1 MPTVELEP
9 ETEQRLTECARKQ
22 GVSEAALLR
31 LSIED
36 SLDDLD
42 DIQMAT
48 ERLSNP
54 MPSLSSA
61 EARVAVDLDH

>member
-1 MPTVELEP
+1 M
-9 ETEQRLTECARKQ
+9 
-22 GVSEAALLR
+22 SEAALLR

-61 EARVAVDLDH
+61 EARVALDLDH